1 MLNNLRKSSR
11 KILLYV
17 ESISDIY
24 RKYYELYQL
33 FSALKKK
40 KTVFQYYTTASQTA
54 SFDKICHRDR
64 IGFQNLPNFRYEVLF
79 NDLIEQCFGIIF
91 KDNKKP
97 SRSRPLEKTS
107 QQFIFFAFHLKQ
119 SIFPFLFITGFDSQE
134 NCVYFEHYY
143 YFLFAMKHTR
153 QNTLHS
159 NSKIKLK
166 IFKMQNPAEDLQR
179 GFERIQGFGTAKWFG
194 AKWLEGWNVGVE
206 VL

>member
-1 MLNNLRKSSR
+1 MLNPFQTFIENIMNFTSSSQLSR
-11 KILLYV
+11 KKKRYSSITQRHHKQHPSTKSVTEIGLDFKIYQILDMRFYLMTW
-17 ESISDIY
+17 
-24 RKYYELYQL
+24 L
-33 FSALKKK
+33 
-40 KTVFQYYTTASQTA
+40 
-54 SFDKICHRDR
+54 
-64 IGFQNLPNFRYEVLF
+64 NNVLGSS
-79 NDLIEQCFGIIF
+79 L

-97 SRSRPLEKTS
+97 SRSRTLEKTS

-134 NCVYFEHYY
+134 NCVYFEHCY

-206 VL
+206 VLWEWNVFWRHYFR